1 MRSVPN
7 SSNRTVSPPSAV
19 LSIVSGRRFCAIF
32 STLSIVVVEI
42 SFYNTFIDF
51 TDGERSIRRQP
62 SSEKVRLRAETENVC
77 QSEQISDTLK
87 ARSPSLCVYVHE
99 RRYSKLYHY
108 RNSYTLKMTK
118 VKSIVRPVVK
128 EFQMNNCGFDHHSAD
143 DFVKSQWQTRTKSFI
158 FLLYRCF
165 IAAFYLAVVIYSMI
179 DGFSNGLYFIYLTN
193 WGIMLCMVTTMLGA
207 ILVCT
212 WYLHPEFADRVKDSN
227 EMPIPFKIYWGMH
240 VITLILSMGITIIYW
255 SVLYNDLVQVTA
267 VNILTH
273 AFNSVLMFVDLW
285 IVAYPVRLLH
295 MFLPVCF
302 GLVYAIFSVI
312 YYAAGGVDPAGKH
325 YIYPILDWD
334 YPGKAIL
341 TVIGGVHTSS
351 I

>member
-1 MRSVPN
+1 
-7 SSNRTVSPPSAV
+7 
-19 LSIVSGRRFCAIF
+19 
-32 STLSIVVVEI
+32 
-42 SFYNTFIDF
+42 
-51 TDGERSIRRQP
+51 
-62 SSEKVRLRAETENVC
+62 
-77 QSEQISDTLK
+77 
-87 ARSPSLCVYVHE
+87 
-99 RRYSKLYHY
+99 
-108 RNSYTLKMTK
+108 MTK

-341 TVIGGVHTSS
+341 TVIGVILLCCALYIFIFYVYKLRVFIHRRYNRKQVFEPSQCTGRPSS
-351 I
+351 TPVTLPSNRISMVLGDYGHDHLAFTNSSEKIVS